1 MLFSNNFK
9 KLAKNKTFARFLPAI
24 FIILIS
30 IPAVQATIRPGFFP
44 HHDDLQAMR
53 QLQMDKCVKDLQ
65 IPCRWV
71 PDMGYGFGFPLF
83 NYYPP
88 LPYYIG
94 EVFHLIGFSF
104 LDTVKVLFILA
115 ILLSGFSMYIF
126 AKEFFGKLGGLVS
139 ASFYIYAPYH
149 AVDVYVRGAMNESWA
164 FVFFP
169 LILWS
174 IYKLITTEKS
184 IFVLFLSLFTAFLAI
199 SHLPTLMIFAP
210 GAILWTALNL
220 LFVKRWAS
228 LPELITSGVLS
239 LALSAFFVLPVVFE
253 QKFAHTETLFIGYF
267 NYLAHFLNLN
277 QLFLQRYWGYGESVL
292 GPVDTMSFSIGHL
305 HWIGTI
311 FAFLFAFL
319 IRKKSP
325 QISIIIVFFFLWTY
339 FYTFLAHQRAGPI
352 WEVITP
358 LAWLQFPWR
367 FLALTMVGTSFLAGA
382 ILILAQNLTKNF
394 RILIAGAIIAA
405 VIILNFQFFTW
416 REFYPDLTD
425 EKKFSGKLWQ
435 LQQTAGIFDYLPKQ
449 LKLPPADPPDG
460 DAKIILGD
468 GTFVKV
474 KKQSNLQIYDV
485 KVNSSTA
492 EFQIN
497 TFYFP
502 GWKVFAN
509 EKEVKIDA
517 YRDKINGTMIV
528 DLQKGEHQV
537 VAKFSET
544 NVRLISDIISAVS
557 WLVLLIAFGY
567 FVLKKIKFQ
576 RLAISHK
583 Q

>member
-1 MLFSNNFK
+1 MFLNNFK
-9 KLAKNKTFARFLPAI
+9 KLVKNKTFEKLLPFV
-24 FIILIS
+24 FIILIA
-30 IPAVQATIRPGFFP
+30 IPAIQATIRPGFFP

-53 QLQMDKCVKDLQ
+53 QLQMDKCIADFQ

-94 EVFHLIGFSF
+94 EIFHLIGFSF
-104 LDTVKVLFILA
+104 LDTVKILFILV
-115 ILLSGFSMYIF
+115 ILLSGFAMYIF

-139 ASFYIYAPYH
+139 TAFYIYAPYH

-164 FVFFP
+164 FVFYP

-174 IYKLITTEKS
+174 AYKL
-184 IFVLFLSLFTAFLAI
+184 VLTGRFNYVLLLGVFTAFLAI

-210 GAILWTALNL
+210 GAALWTFLWLYFPKKWSNL
-220 LFVKRWAS
+220 PKLVIS
-228 LPELITSGVLS
+228 VGVS
-239 LALSAFFVLPVVFE
+239 LALSAFFVFPVVFE

-277 QLFLQRYWGYGESVL
+277 QLFWQRYWGYGESVL
-292 GPVDTMSFSIGHL
+292 GPADTMSFSIGHL
-305 HWIGTI
+305 HWIVTI
-311 FAFLFAFL
+311 FALMSAWVL
-319 IRKKSP
+319 RKKT
-325 QISIIIVFFFLWTY
+325 QIISLAILFFFFWTY
-339 FYTFLAHQRAGPI
+339 GYTFLAHQRAAPI
-352 WEVITP
+352 WEIVTP

-367 FLALTMVGTSFLAGA
+367 FLALTMIGTSFLAGA

-394 RILIAGAIIAA
+394 RILITGTIIAA

-416 REFYPDLTD
+416 RQFYPQMTD
-425 EKKFSGKLWQ
+425 EEKFSGKLWQ

-449 LKLPPADPPDG
+449 LKLPPADPPDS
-460 DAKIILGD
+460 DAKIIAGA

-485 KVNSSTA
+485 KVETEKA

-509 EKEVKIDA
+509 GRQFSIDPA
-517 YRDKINGTMIV
+517 RDKINGTMIV
-528 DLQKGEHQV
+528 DLQKGEHKV
-537 VAKFSET
+537 VAKFGET
-544 NVRLISDIISAVS
+544 PVRLISDIISAAS
-557 WLVLLIAFGY
+557 WLVLIVFLIF
-567 FVLKKIKFQ
+567 FIKTKKIYN
-576 RLAISHK
+576 H
-583 Q
+583 